1 MKEKFIF
8 ISIIFGYAALFMA
21 FIAIDHLSGSTLP
34 EAKHGVMNL
43 ENWDFQ
49 KDGNV
54 QLNGKWTLYPN
65 QILSPKEIASAKG
78 KDPLFVDVPSN
89 VKLAKQGI
97 NVDYGTYKLTIK
109 SKLDNQVFGIS
120 TSFIYSANRSYF
132 NGQVIGQSGSPSNK
146 PDFTA
151 QNRPYTS
158 FFPLHKGDNELVVQF
173 SNFGKTPGWGIAKPI
188 TFGTQDQIV
197 RENKISFLNDT
208 VMITAFFITG
218 LYFLGFYLQRKKDKH
233 LLFFSVMCLLFSFI
247 ILMIGKERIIFLLF
261 PSISFSLLN
270 SMRAIS
276 TVFVSIAV
284 FLYLYFAY
292 REIVSK
298 RFILIATVSCGLVL
312 IIDFLTV
319 GFIGHSS
326 YILHSVL
333 AVSTLVYITYI
344 FTIAAIRKMEGSLYL
359 TIASI
364 SMSAFVIL
372 TTISAYTGK
381 TAFSFNS
388 IYSLPTVIALLAIVL
403 LMAQQFAGA
412 FRENEVLSWK
422 LLRVDRLKDEFIAKT
437 SHEFKT
443 PLNSIINIC
452 QTLLA
457 GKGKRTIE
465 EEKEN
470 MQLVIRMGYRLS
482 NLVNDILDLEK
493 IKQGMLQIH
502 PVPVDIYALI
512 CSEMN
517 FYNLL
522 SRHKN
527 LNMMNHIPDDLPL
540 VLADENRFR
549 QILTNLVDNAIKYT
563 AEGQITLSA
572 SKLNDNMIK
581 VTVTD
586 TGSGISEADRQTI
599 FESFQQAEMNKDD
612 GAGLGLSIVKQLVQL
627 QNGDIWVESEEGKG
641 SAFHFTLPI
650 VHHESVPETK
660 TSLPELQSGL
670 EMSGISLS
678 TPYYSEKIDAP
689 TILIVDDNID
699 SLKILSDML
708 EGVPYNVIA
717 AKNGTEALEVVS
729 CTKLDLVIL
738 DLMMPDMTGFE
749 VCTKIRERF
758 SMVDLPVLIITA
770 AIIGHDK
777 YKAFHAGAND
787 ILQKPYH
794 YSEFMARIKNL
805 IMMKHTA
812 NQATNME
819 MAFLQSQIK
828 PHFLYNVLNTIIS
841 LSHLDIEKAREI
853 TAEFTNYLRMSFDFQ
868 NTSAISSFRNELSI
882 INSYLSIEKTRFGD
896 RLDILF
902 DIDKDID
909 FILPPLMIQP
919 LVENAVHHGV
929 SKKRGG
935 GWVKLTVKKQSRNEY
950 YVEVEDNGV
959 GIAPEKQKDI
969 LSQDFDRSVG
979 LKNINQRLKHFCG
992 SELNIRS
999 IPDAGT
1005 AVSMVIHITE
1015 TTDSPKFIST
1025 SPDAE
1030 EQ

>member
-109 SKLDNQVFGIS
+109 SKLDNQVFGVS

-298 RFILIATVSCGLVL
+298 RFMLIATVSCGLVL

-502 PVPVDIYALI
+502 PVPVDIYALV

-749 VCTKIRERF
+749 VCTRIRERF

-959 GIAPEKQKDI
+959 GIAPEKQKNI

>member
-1 MKEKFIF
+1 MKKKFIF
-8 ISIIFGYAALFMA
+8 ILIISGYAAFFILFTVMN
-21 FIAIDHLSGSTLP
+21 HLSGTTFP
-34 EAKHGVMNL
+34 EARDGVIHL
-43 ENWDFQ
+43 ENWNFQ

-65 QILSPKEIASAKG
+65 QLLSPKDIHSAKG
-78 KDPLFVDVPSN
+78 KDPIFVDVPSN
-89 VKLAKQGI
+89 VEIVKQGI
-97 NVDYGTYKLTIK
+97 NVDYGTYKLIIQ
-109 SKLDNQVFGIS
+109 SNQDNQMFGIS
-120 TSFIYSANRSYF
+120 TSFIYSSNRIYL
-132 NGQVIGQSGSPSNK
+132 NGELIGQSGSPANK

-158 FFPLHKGDNELVVQF
+158 YFKIHKGENELILQY
-173 SNFGKTPGWGIAKPI
+173 SNFGKSPGWGIAKPI
-188 TFGTQDQIV
+188 TFGTQEQIL
-197 RENKISFLNDT
+197 RENKISFLNDS

-218 LYFLGFYLQRKKDKH
+218 LYFLGFFLQRKKDKH
-233 LLFFSVMCLLFSFI
+233 LLFFAVMCLLFSFI
-247 ILMIGKERIIFLLF
+247 ILLIGKERVIYLLF
-261 PSISFSLLN
+261 PSISYVLSKSLT
-270 SMRAIS
+270 AVT
-276 TVFVSIAV
+276 TVLVSIAV

-298 RFILIATVSCGLVL
+298 RFILAATVVSG
-312 IIDFLTV
+312 IILATDFLS
-319 GFIGHSS
+319 GRFIDHAS

-333 AVSTLVYITYI
+333 AVSTLIYITYI

-364 SMSAFVIL
+364 SMSSFVIL
-372 TTISAYTGK
+372 TTISAYSGK

-388 IYSLPTVIALLAIVL
+388 IYSVPTVIALLAIVL

-412 FRENEVLSWK
+412 FRENEVLTRK
-422 LLRVDRLKDEFIAKT
+422 LLNIDRLKDEFIAKT

-457 GKGKRTIE
+457 GRRQRTIE
-465 EEKEN
+465 EEKDN

-502 PVPVDIYALI
+502 PVPVDIYTVI

-517 FYNLL
+517 FYRLL
-522 SRHKN
+522 AKHKN
-527 LNMMNHIPDDLPL
+527 LNIVNHIPAGLPM

-563 AEGQITLSA
+563 PEGQITLFA
-572 SKLNDNMIK
+572 VRLNNRTIK
-581 VTVTD
+581 MTVAD
-586 TGSGISEADRQTI
+586 TGIGIPETDRQTI

-612 GAGLGLSIVKQLVQL
+612 GAGLGLSIVKQLVKL
-627 QNGDIWVESEEGKG
+627 QNGDIWVESEAGKG
-641 SAFHFTLPI
+641 SAFHFTLPAAQDD
-650 VHHESVPETK
+650 VVPEVK
-660 TSLPELQSGL
+660 DGLPEWQSGRG
-670 EMSGISLS
+670 MSNISLI
-678 TPYYSEKIDAP
+678 TPYFSEKIDAP
-689 TILIVDDNID
+689 TILIVDDNIE
-699 SLKILSDML
+699 SLKILNDML
-708 EGVPYNVIA
+708 QGIPYNVIA
-717 AKNGTEALEVVS
+717 AKNGKEALEVVS
-729 CTKLDLVIL
+729 RSKLDLVIL

-749 VCTKIRERF
+749 VCMNIRERF
-758 SMVDLPVLIITA
+758 SMVDLPVLIVTA

-828 PHFLYNVLNTIIS
+828 PHFLYNVLNTIIA
-841 LSHLDIEKAREI
+841 LSHLDIEKAREV
-853 TAEFTNYLRMSFDFQ
+853 TAEFTNYLRMSFDFR

-882 INSYLSIEKTRFGD
+882 ISSYLSIEKTRFGD
-896 RLDILF
+896 RLNILF
-902 DIDKDID
+902 DIDEGID

-919 LVENAVHHGV
+919 LVENAVHHGI

-935 GWVKLTVKKQSRNEY
+935 GWVKLTAKKQSRNEY
-950 YVEVEDNGV
+950 YVQVEDNGV

-999 IPDAGT
+999 TPDAGT
-1005 AVSMVIHITE
+1005 AVSMVIYITE
-1015 TTDSPKFIST
+1015 TPDSPKPLST

-1030 EQ
+1030 Q

>member
-8 ISIIFGYAALFMA
+8 ISIIFGYAALFMV

-502 PVPVDIYALI
+502 PVPVDIYALV

-527 LNMMNHIPDDLPL
+527 LNIMNHIPDDLPL

-749 VCTKIRERF
+749 VCTRIRERF

-959 GIAPEKQKDI
+959 GIAPEKQKNI

>member
-1 MKEKFIF
+1 MKDKFIF

-109 SKLDNQVFGIS
+109 SKLDNQVFGVS

-298 RFILIATVSCGLVL
+298 RFMLIATVSCGLVL

-502 PVPVDIYALI
+502 PVPVDIYALV

-527 LNMMNHIPDDLPL
+527 LNIMNHIPDDLPL

-959 GIAPEKQKDI
+959 GIAPEKQKNI

-1025 SPDAE
+1025 SPDTE

>member
-8 ISIIFGYAALFMA
+8 ISIIFGYAALFMV

-78 KDPLFVDVPSN
+78 RDPLFVDVPSN

-109 SKLDNQVFGIS
+109 SKLDNQVFGVS

-502 PVPVDIYALI
+502 PVPVDIYALV

-749 VCTKIRERF
+749 VCTRIRERF

-959 GIAPEKQKDI
+959 GIAPEKQKNI

>member
-8 ISIIFGYAALFMA
+8 ISIIFGYAALFMV
-21 FIAIDHLSGSTLP
+21 FIAIDHLFGSTLP

-298 RFILIATVSCGLVL
+298 RFMLIATVSCGLVL

-344 FTIAAIRKMEGSLYL
+344 FTIATIRKMEGSLYL

-502 PVPVDIYALI
+502 PVPVDIYALV

-527 LNMMNHIPDDLPL
+527 LNMMNHIPEDLPL
-540 VLADENRFR
+540 VFADENRFR

-749 VCTKIRERF
+749 VCARIRERF

-992 SELNIRS
+992 GELNIRS

>member
-298 RFILIATVSCGLVL
+298 RFMLIATVSCGLVL

-388 IYSLPTVIALLAIVL
+388 MYSLPTVIALLAIVL

-502 PVPVDIYALI
+502 PVPVDIYALV

-527 LNMMNHIPDDLPL
+527 LNMMNHIPEDLPL
-540 VLADENRFR
+540 VFADENRFR

-749 VCTKIRERF
+749 VCTRIRERF

-950 YVEVEDNGV
+950 YVEVDDNGV

>member
-8 ISIIFGYAALFMA
+8 ISVIFGYAALFMV

-298 RFILIATVSCGLVL
+298 RFMLIATVSCGLVL

-502 PVPVDIYALI
+502 PVPVDIYALV

-749 VCTKIRERF
+749 VCTRIRERF
-758 SMVDLPVLIITA
+758 SLVDLPVLIITA

-959 GIAPEKQKDI
+959 GIAPEKQKNI

>member
-298 RFILIATVSCGLVL
+298 RFMLIATVSCGLVL

-502 PVPVDIYALI
+502 PVPVDIYALV

-527 LNMMNHIPDDLPL
+527 LNIMNHIPDDLPL

-749 VCTKIRERF
+749 VCTRIRERF

>member
-21 FIAIDHLSGSTLP
+21 FIAIGHLSGSTLP

-197 RENKISFLNDT
+197 RENKISFLNDM

-298 RFILIATVSCGLVL
+298 RFMLIATVSCGLVL

-470 MQLVIRMGYRLS
+470 MQLVIRMGYSLS

-502 PVPVDIYALI
+502 PVPVDIYALV

-527 LNMMNHIPDDLPL
+527 LNIMNHIPDDLPL

-627 QNGDIWVESEEGKG
+627 QNGDIWAESEEGKG

-699 SLKILSDML
+699 SLKILNDML

-749 VCTKIRERF
+749 VCTRIRERF

-896 RLDILF
+896 RLNILF

-935 GWVKLTVKKQSRNEY
+935 GWVKLTVKKQSRNKY

>member
-8 ISIIFGYAALFMA
+8 ISIIFGYAALFMV

-502 PVPVDIYALI
+502 PVPVDIYALV

-902 DIDKDID
+902 DIDKDIN

>member
-8 ISIIFGYAALFMA
+8 ISIIFGYAALFMV

-78 KDPLFVDVPSN
+78 RDPLFVDVPSN

-109 SKLDNQVFGIS
+109 SKLDNQVFGVS

-502 PVPVDIYALI
+502 PVPVDIYALV

-527 LNMMNHIPDDLPL
+527 LNIMNHIPDDLPL

-650 VHHESVPETK
+650 VHHESAPETK

-749 VCTKIRERF
+749 VCTRIRERF

-959 GIAPEKQKDI
+959 GIAPEKQKNI

>member
-8 ISIIFGYAALFMA
+8 ISVIFGYAALFMV

-298 RFILIATVSCGLVL
+298 RFMLIATVSCGLVL

-502 PVPVDIYALI
+502 PVPVDIYALV

-549 QILTNLVDNAIKYT
+549 QILTNLIDNAIKYT

-749 VCTKIRERF
+749 VCTRIRERF

>member
-1 MKEKFIF
+1 MKKKYIF
-8 ISIIFGYAALFMA
+8 ISIITGYAAFFILFTVMN
-21 FIAIDHLSGSTLP
+21 HLSGTTLP
-34 EAKHGVMNL
+34 EARDGVIHL
-43 ENWDFQ
+43 ENWNFQ
-49 KDGNV
+49 KDGNI

-65 QILSPKEIASAKG
+65 QLLSPKDIHSAKG
-78 KDPLFVDVPSN
+78 KDPIFVDVPSN
-89 VKLAKQGI
+89 VEIVKQGI
-97 NVDYGTYKLTIK
+97 NVDYGTYKLIIR
-109 SKLDNQVFGIS
+109 SNQDNQMFGIS
-120 TSFIYSANRSYF
+120 TSFIYSSNRIYL
-132 NGQVIGQSGSPSNK
+132 NGELIGQSGSPANK

-158 FFPLHKGDNELVVQF
+158 YFKIHKGENELILQY
-173 SNFGKTPGWGIAKPI
+173 SNFGKSPGWGIAKPI
-188 TFGTQDQIV
+188 TFGTQEQIL
-197 RENKISFLNDT
+197 RENKISFLNDS

-218 LYFLGFYLQRKKDKH
+218 LYFLGFFLQRKKDKH
-233 LLFFSVMCLLFSFI
+233 LLFFAVMCLLFSFI
-247 ILMIGKERIIFLLF
+247 ILLIGKERVLYLLC
-261 PSISFSLLN
+261 PSISFVLYKSLT
-270 SMRAIS
+270 AVT
-276 TVFVSIAV
+276 TVLVSIAV

-298 RFILIATVSCGLVL
+298 RFILAATVVSG
-312 IIDFLTV
+312 IILATDFLS
-319 GFIGHSS
+319 GRFIDHVS

-333 AVSTLVYITYI
+333 AVSTLIYITYI

-364 SMSAFVIL
+364 SMSSFVIL
-372 TTISAYTGK
+372 TTISAYSGK

-388 IYSLPTVIALLAIVL
+388 IYSVPTVIALLAIVL

-412 FRENEVLSWK
+412 FRENEVLTRK
-422 LLRVDRLKDEFIAKT
+422 LLNIDRLKDEFIAKT

-457 GKGKRTIE
+457 GRRKRTIE
-465 EEKEN
+465 EEKDN

-493 IKQGMLQIH
+493 IKQNMLQIH
-502 PVPVDIYALI
+502 PVPVDIHTVI

-517 FYNLL
+517 FYRLL
-522 SRHKN
+522 SKHKN
-527 LNMMNHIPDDLPL
+527 LNIVNHVPAGLPM

-563 AEGQITLSA
+563 PEGQITLSA
-572 SKLNDNMIK
+572 VRLNDRTIK
-581 VTVTD
+581 MTVAD
-586 TGSGISEADRQTI
+586 TGIGIPETDRQTI

-612 GAGLGLSIVKQLVQL
+612 GAGLGLSIVKQLVKL
-627 QNGDIWVESEEGKG
+627 QNGDIWVESEAGKG
-641 SAFHFTLPI
+641 SAFHFTLPA
-650 VHHESVPETK
+650 VQGNVVPEIK
-660 TSLPELQSGL
+660 DWLPELPSGRD
-670 EMSGISLS
+670 MSDISLS
-678 TPYYSEKIDAP
+678 TPFYSEKIDAA
-689 TILIVDDNID
+689 TILIVDDNIE
-699 SLKILSDML
+699 SLKILNDML
-708 EGVPYNVIA
+708 QGVPYNVIA
-717 AKNGTEALEVVS
+717 AKNGKEALEVVS
-729 CTKLDLVIL
+729 RSKLDLVIL

-749 VCTKIRERF
+749 VCMTIRERS
-758 SMVDLPVLIITA
+758 SMVDLPVLIVTA

-828 PHFLYNVLNTIIS
+828 PHFLYNVLNTIIA
-841 LSHLDIEKAREI
+841 LSHLDIEKAREV
-853 TAEFTNYLRMSFDFQ
+853 TAEFTNYLRMSFDFR
-868 NTSAISSFRNELSI
+868 NTSAISSFRNELSLI
-882 INSYLSIEKTRFGD
+882 SSYLSIEKTRFGV
-896 RLDILF
+896 RLNTLF
-902 DIDKDID
+902 DIDEDID

-919 LVENAVHHGV
+919 LVENAVHHGI
-929 SKKRGG
+929 SKKRSG
-935 GWVKLTVKKQSRNEY
+935 GWVKLTAKKQSSNEY
-950 YVEVEDNGV
+950 YVQVEDNGV

-999 IPDAGT
+999 TPDAGT
-1005 AVSMVIHITE
+1005 AVSMVIHINE
-1015 TTDSPKFIST
+1015 TADSPKFIGS

-1030 EQ
+1030 GQ

>member
-1 MKEKFIF
+1 
-8 ISIIFGYAALFMA
+8 
-21 FIAIDHLSGSTLP
+21 
-34 EAKHGVMNL
+34 
-43 ENWDFQ
+43 
-49 KDGNV
+49 
-54 QLNGKWTLYPN
+54 
-65 QILSPKEIASAKG
+65 
-78 KDPLFVDVPSN
+78 
-89 VKLAKQGI
+89 
-97 NVDYGTYKLTIK
+97 
-109 SKLDNQVFGIS
+109 
-120 TSFIYSANRSYF
+120 
-132 NGQVIGQSGSPSNK
+132 
-146 PDFTA
+146 
-151 QNRPYTS
+151 
-158 FFPLHKGDNELVVQF
+158 
-173 SNFGKTPGWGIAKPI
+173 
-188 TFGTQDQIV
+188 
-197 RENKISFLNDT
+197 
-208 VMITAFFITG
+208 
-218 LYFLGFYLQRKKDKH
+218 
-233 LLFFSVMCLLFSFI
+233 
-247 ILMIGKERIIFLLF
+247 
-261 PSISFSLLN
+261 
-270 SMRAIS
+270 
-276 TVFVSIAV
+276 
-284 FLYLYFAY
+284 
-292 REIVSK
+292 
-298 RFILIATVSCGLVL
+298 
-312 IIDFLTV
+312 
-319 GFIGHSS
+319 
-326 YILHSVL
+326 
-333 AVSTLVYITYI
+333 
-344 FTIAAIRKMEGSLYL
+344 
-359 TIASI
+359 
-364 SMSAFVIL
+364 
-372 TTISAYTGK
+372 
-381 TAFSFNS
+381 
-388 IYSLPTVIALLAIVL
+388 
-403 LMAQQFAGA
+403 
-412 FRENEVLSWK
+412 
-422 LLRVDRLKDEFIAKT
+422 
-437 SHEFKT
+437 
-443 PLNSIINIC
+443 
-452 QTLLA
+452 
-457 GKGKRTIE
+457 
-465 EEKEN
+465 
-470 MQLVIRMGYRLS
+470 
-482 NLVNDILDLEK
+482 
-493 IKQGMLQIH
+493 
-502 PVPVDIYALI
+502 
-512 CSEMN
+512 
-517 FYNLL
+517 
-522 SRHKN
+522 
-527 LNMMNHIPDDLPL
+527 
-540 VLADENRFR
+540 
-549 QILTNLVDNAIKYT
+549 
-563 AEGQITLSA
+563 
-572 SKLNDNMIK
+572 
-581 VTVTD
+581 
-586 TGSGISEADRQTI
+586 
-599 FESFQQAEMNKDD
+599 
-612 GAGLGLSIVKQLVQL
+612 
-627 QNGDIWVESEEGKG
+627 
-641 SAFHFTLPI
+641 
-650 VHHESVPETK
+650 
-660 TSLPELQSGL
+660 
-670 EMSGISLS
+670 MSGISLS

-749 VCTKIRERF
+749 VCTRIRERF

-959 GIAPEKQKDI
+959 GIAPEKQKNI

-992 SELNIRS
+992 GELNIRS

>member
-109 SKLDNQVFGIS
+109 SKLDNQVFGVS

-298 RFILIATVSCGLVL
+298 RFMLIATVSCGLVL

-502 PVPVDIYALI
+502 PVPVDIYALV

-678 TPYYSEKIDAP
+678 TPYYSEKINAP

-935 GWVKLTVKKQSRNEY
+935 GWVKLTVKKQSMNEY